1 MVTWPISPHHLSV
14 RFSPSFPALLP
25 VIRCSFHQLL
35 AKSPHLLPNGLLN
48 GLHLWTRFIHTFPPI
63 SRASCLTNAGSFSKV
78 RLNLNGPATNRSRAL
93 FVVYPCDSCFLET
106 TLTAFPGRDTGTE
119 SLRPRGKR
127 PPFPLRPNRRWS
139 GPL

>member
-35 AKSPHLLPNGLLN
+35 ANPASSAK
-48 GLHLWTRFIHTFPPI
+48 RFIKWVAPVDAFYTYVPPI